1 MAVDI
6 TFRFK
11 LKPDLADAYCASLPQ
26 ILEDTARRPGF
37 EAIKVVRNKEEPTRV
52 LMIERWESEQAYH
65 DYIAWRTERGDI
77 AAFTAVLDGE
87 PTLEVWPAVVADLT
101 ARARGDRP

>member
-6 TFRFK
+6 TFRFR
-11 LKPDLADAYCASLPQ
+11 LKPELADAYCAGLPQ
-26 ILEDTARRPGF
+26 ILEGTARRPGF
-37 EAIKVVRNKEEPTRV
+37 EAIRVVRNKEEPTLV
-52 LMIERWESEQAYH
+52 LMIERWESEEAYH

-87 PTLEVWPAVVADLT
+87 PVMEVWPAVVT
-101 ARARGDRP
+101 ALPT